1 VDGKTPAISESPLV
15 ENIETYFADTYEPSG
30 PFGAKGIGEAAT
42 NPCAAAYANAL
53 YNALGI
59 RFREL
64 PITQEKILSALR
76 AQDNTQRQSETLAP
90 SSIKQNVGVM
100 QPAE

>member
-1 VDGKTPAISESPLV
+1 MSESPLLDG
-15 ENIETYFADTYEPSG
+15 IDTYFADTREPSG

-64 PITQEKILSALR
+64 PITPERILSALQ
-76 AQDNTQRQSETLAP
+76 AVKPVAEGATL
-90 SSIKQNVGVM
+90 
-100 QPAE
+100 

>member
-1 VDGKTPAISESPLV
+1 MLPSKGFWVDGKTPAISQAPMNA
-15 ENIETYFADTYEPSG
+15 NIVTHFSDTYEPSG

-59 RFREL
+59 RFTAL
-64 PITQEKILSALR
+64 PITAEKI
-76 AQDNTQRQSETLAP
+76 
-90 SSIKQNVGVM
+90 
-100 QPAE
+100 